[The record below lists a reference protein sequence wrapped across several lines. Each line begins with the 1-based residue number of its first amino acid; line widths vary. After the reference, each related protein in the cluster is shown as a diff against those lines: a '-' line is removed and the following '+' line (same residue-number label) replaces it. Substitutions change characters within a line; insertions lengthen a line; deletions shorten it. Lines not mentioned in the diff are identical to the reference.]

1 MHASRICLAWK
12 HISEFDIKYYAL
24 MTVLLVSLM
33 AIIIHDFNQWINFS
47 ALFIVILLMVSIN
60 KHEVK
65 TVIKILREKLVR
77 K

>member
-1 MHASRICLAWK
+1 
-12 HISEFDIKYYAL
+12 

-47 ALFIVILLMVSIN
+47 ALVIVILLMVFIN